1 MHSLVII
8 VNPVVFLS
16 LCSSLGFL
24 TLLFGCWLLCLLFFF
39 LLSCCSL
46 CLLAFLALGLGS
58 WLLLLRRCR
67 LGFFLIELVLI
78 VVIIL
83 FTGASTL
90 SISLIHQEEVAC
102 LLLETILHRLVLVDS
117 GSEVVGVSAEGDL
130 HELQETIHAAD

>member
-24 TLLFGCWLLCLLFFF
+24 TLLFGCWLLCLLLFF
-39 LLSCCSL
+39 LLSCCL

-67 LGFFLIELVLI
+67 LGFFLIKFVLI

-83 FTGASTL
+83 FTGASAL
-90 SISLIHQEEVAC
+90 SISLIHQEKVAC

>member
-24 TLLFGCWLLCLLFFF
+24 TLLFGSWLLCLLLFF
-39 LLSCCSL
+39 LLSCCL

-67 LGFFLIELVLI
+67 LGFFLIEFVLI

-83 FTGASTL
+83 FTSTSAL

-130 HELQETIHAAD
+130 HELQETIHTAD